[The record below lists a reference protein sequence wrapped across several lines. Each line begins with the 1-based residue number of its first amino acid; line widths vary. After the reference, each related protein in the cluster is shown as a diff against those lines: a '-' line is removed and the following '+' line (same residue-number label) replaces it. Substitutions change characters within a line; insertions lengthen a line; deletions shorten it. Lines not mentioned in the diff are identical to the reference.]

1 MIRKQTKAWMGQFLF
16 IYNCVIGSA
25 LIFLLINYFVND
37 LLFKDVLGYYK
48 PGSIDAG
55 SPLISVLVPARNE
68 ERDIE
73 RCIRSL
79 MAQDYPNL
87 EIIVLDDNS
96 TDNTAGILK
105 DISRECSRV
114 RMLDGKPLPPGWV
127 GKNYACFQLE
137 KQARGEYLF
146 FTDADTIHETCS
158 VSSAYLCLKENRLDA
173 LSVFPFQVT
182 RSFMEKMIIRYMT
195 LGILLL
201 IPLRLLRKT
210 RLRLFSSALGS
221 LMLYK
226 REVYRAVGGHTSI
239 SGLCLEDIN
248 MSILL
253 KKMGYD
259 FMIFDGTRTYRTRM
273 YEDLASIIRGVKR
286 FVLTSFNFNA
296 FLGSLSMLFLSMLL
310 LFPFLLLPVSA
321 AADTAQIYYWP
332 NLALNISQV
341 LIIIIIRTAYCLR
354 FNGTLSEIL
363 LHPLS
368 IGVLLYLS
376 IYINIYPGKGQSFD
390 WKGRKYTL
398 QQQI

>member
-1 MIRKQTKAWMGQFLF
+1 MGQFLF

-25 LIFLLINYFVND
+25 LIFLLINYFIND
-37 LLFKDVLGYYK
+37 LIFKDVRVYYK
-48 PGSIDAG
+48 PGSIDDG
-55 SPLISVLVPARNE
+55 SPSISVLVPARNE

-73 RCIRSL
+73 KCIRSL
-79 MAQDYPNL
+79 IAQDYPNL

-105 DISRECSRV
+105 KISRGSSRV
-114 RMLDGKPLPPGWV
+114 RVLEGKPLPPGWV

-137 KQARGEYLF
+137 KEAGGEYIL

-158 VSSAYLCLKENRLDA
+158 ISSAYLCLKENGLDA
-173 LSVFPFQVT
+173 LSVFPYQVT
-182 RSFMEKMIIRYMT
+182 RSFMEKMVIRYMT

-226 REVYRAVGGHTSI
+226 REAYRAVGGHTSI

-259 FMIFDGTRTYRTRM
+259 FMIFDGTHTYRTRM

-286 FVLTSFNFNA
+286 FVLTSFKFNA
-296 FLGSLSMLFLSMLL
+296 FLGSLCMLFLSMLL

-321 AADTAQIYYWP
+321 AAGTAQIFYWP

-376 IYINIYPGKGQSFD
+376 IYINITPGKGQSFD

-398 QQQI
+398 QQQQI

>member
-1 MIRKQTKAWMGQFLF
+1 MGQFLF

-25 LIFLLINYFVND
+25 LIFLLINYFIND
-37 LLFKDVLGYYK
+37 LIFKDVRVYYK
-48 PGSIDAG
+48 PGSIDDG
-55 SPLISVLVPARNE
+55 SPSISVLVPARNE

-73 RCIRSL
+73 KCIRSL
-79 MAQDYPNL
+79 IAQDYPNL

-105 DISRECSRV
+105 KISRGSSRV
-114 RMLDGKPLPPGWV
+114 RVLEGKPLPPGWV

-137 KQARGEYLF
+137 KEAGGEYIL

-158 VSSAYLCLKENRLDA
+158 VSSAYLCLKENGLDA
-173 LSVFPFQVT
+173 LSVFPYQVT
-182 RSFMEKMIIRYMT
+182 RSFMEKMVIRYMT

-226 REVYRAVGGHTSI
+226 REAYRAVGGHTSI

-259 FMIFDGTRTYRTRM
+259 FMIFDGTHTYRTRM

-286 FVLTSFNFNA
+286 FVLTSFKFNA
-296 FLGSLSMLFLSMLL
+296 FLGSLCMLFLSMLL

-321 AADTAQIYYWP
+321 AAGTAQIFYWP

-376 IYINIYPGKGQSFD
+376 IYINITPGKGQSFD

-398 QQQI
+398 QQQQI

>member
-1 MIRKQTKAWMGQFLF
+1 MGQFLF

-25 LIFLLINYFVND
+25 LIFLLINYFIND

-48 PGSIDAG
+48 PGCIDAG
-55 SPLISVLVPARNE
+55 APLISILVPARNE

-73 RCIRSL
+73 KCIRSL
-79 MAQDYPNL
+79 IAQDYPNL

-96 TDNTAGILK
+96 TDNTAGILQ
-105 DISRECSRV
+105 DISRGSSRV
-114 RMLDGKPLPPGWV
+114 RVLEGKPLPPGWV

-137 KQARGEYLF
+137 KEAGGEYIL
-146 FTDADTIHETCS
+146 FTDADTVHETCS
-158 VSSAYLCLKENRLDA
+158 VSSAYLCLKENGLDA

-182 RSFMEKMIIRYMT
+182 GSFMEKMVIRYMT

-226 REVYRAVGGHTSI
+226 REVYRSVGGHTSI

-259 FMIFDGTRTYRTRM
+259 FMIFDGTHTYRTRM

-286 FVLTSFNFNA
+286 FVLTSFKFNA

-321 AADTAQIYYWP
+321 AAGAAQIYYWP

-376 IYINIYPGKGQSFD
+376 IYINITPGKGQSFD

-398 QQQI
+398 QQQQI